1 MSTQRAG
8 QASDVEPS
16 GQATEVEPARRPAPS
31 RRPTG
36 VALIAALVALV
47 TFAAFT
53 AYMIAQADGEN
64 EVTWTRLAWLFSSVE
79 AIAFG
84 AAGALFGASVQR
96 ERAENAE
103 ADARE
108 KTDEAAR
115 GRALAAAV
123 KAEAPAATTRGRD
136 EPEVET
142 TSVAARHARLAREL
156 FPD

>member
-1 MSTQRAG
+1 MSSLRAG
-8 QASDVEPS
+8 QASEVEPS
-16 GQATEVEPARRPAPS
+16 GQVTEVEPAPRPSKPLG
-31 RRPTG
+31 G
-36 VALIAALVALV
+36 VALIAALVALAA
-47 TFAAFT
+47 FAAFT
-53 AYMIAQADGEN
+53 AYMIGQADGEK

-84 AAGALFGASVQR
+84 AAGALFGASVHR

-103 ADARE
+103 ADARQ

-123 KAEAPAATTRGRD
+123 KAEAPAARGRGG
-136 EPEVET
+136 PEEET

>member
-8 QASDVEPS
+8 QASEVEPS
-16 GQATEVEPARRPAPS
+16 GQVTEVEPAPRPPPP

-53 AYMIAQADGEN
+53 AYMIVQADGEN

-103 ADARE
+103 ADARVNA
-108 KTDEAAR
+108 DAATR
-115 GRALAAAV
+115 GRALAAVV
-123 KAEAPAATTRGRD
+123 KADAQAATRGRD
-136 EPEVET
+136 EPEGET
-142 TSVAARHARLAREL
+142 TSVAARHARVAREL

>member
-1 MSTQRAG
+1 VSTQRAG

-16 GQATEVEPARRPAPS
+16 GQVSEAEPKPRPS
-31 RRPTG
+31 RPLGG

-47 TFAAFT
+47 AFAAFT
-53 AYMIAQADGEN
+53 AYMIAQADGGN

-123 KAEAPAATTRGRD
+123 KAEAPAAATRGRG
-136 EPEVET
+136 EPAEESA
-142 TSVAARHARLAREL
+142 SVAARHARLAREL

>member
-8 QASDVEPS
+8 QASEVEPS
-16 GQATEVEPARRPAPS
+16 GPVTEVEPEPRPRPS
-31 RRPTG
+31 RNPTG
-36 VALIAALVALV
+36 VALIAALVALA

-103 ADARE
+103 ADARVNA
-108 KTDEAAR
+108 DAATR

-123 KAEAPAATTRGRD
+123 KAEAPEAATRGAPPD
-136 EPEVET
+136 GDA
-142 TSVAARHARLAREL
+142 SVAARHARLAREL